1 MQQLAD
7 WYAYYVAHIYSYDF
21 AFVNFGSVPP
31 SLNASLLNSVGIT
44 SPGRFL
50 VRDGA
55 LANLPEKVICMVD
68 MNLGL

>member
-1 MQQLAD
+1 MDIDVHMLM
-7 WYAYYVAHIYSYDF
+7 
-21 AFVNFGSVPP
+21 GRT
-31 SLNASLLNSVGIT
+31 SLLNSVGIT

-55 LANLPEKVICMVD
+55 LADLPEKVICMVD